1 VTFVDDENHFAD
13 VIFVNYFFVK
23 MCFFCKWTSIQYC
36 TMCIPCGLCGFDMF
50 SYFRL
55 SVVLHQ
61 QS

>member
-1 VTFVDDENHFAD
+1 
-13 VIFVNYFFVK
+13 
-23 MCFFCKWTSIQYC
+23 
-36 TMCIPCGLCGFDMF
+36 MCIPCGLCGFDMF